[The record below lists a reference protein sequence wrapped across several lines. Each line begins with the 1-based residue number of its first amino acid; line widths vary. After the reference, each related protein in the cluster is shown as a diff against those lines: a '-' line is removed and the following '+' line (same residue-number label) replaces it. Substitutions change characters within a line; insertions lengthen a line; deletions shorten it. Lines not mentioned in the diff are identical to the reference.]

1 MSLPVTEIRPRGLK
15 ATLARFHTSEQ
26 GDEGVNKILIIA
38 LVVVPLVIVL
48 IVFGS
53 KIKAWFQT
61 AWNNITGSK
70 DSNVDNTDPLKDK

>member
-1 MSLPVTEIRPRGLK
+1 MSLPVTELRPRGLK
-15 ATLARFHTSEQ
+15 ATLARFHRSEQ

-61 AWNNITGSK
+61 AWDDITGAKK
-70 DSNVDNTDPLKDK
+70 DNVTNEDPLGK